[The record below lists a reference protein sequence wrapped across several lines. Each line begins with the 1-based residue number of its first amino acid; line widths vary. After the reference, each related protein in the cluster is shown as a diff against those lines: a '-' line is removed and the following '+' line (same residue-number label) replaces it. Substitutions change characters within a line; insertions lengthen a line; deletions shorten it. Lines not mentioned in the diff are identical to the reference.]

1 MAHTPPKDQEKRMSI
16 ALVLSEGSGTIFENK
31 NRTSDAAPV
40 MIGYMEFPLNKERS
54 HKLKL
59 EVAVW
64 LKQKNGSNEKFYS
77 LSVGGIN
84 ASLFKEADKKE
95 KGPDY
100 AGSFGFN
107 HEMRIAGWRKDGV
120 DGGAP
125 FISLSVTAKVRPV
138 SQPSP
143 AADAAAHANPAQ
155 DGLVDTGDP
164 RFQF

>member
-1 MAHTPPKDQEKRMSI
+1 MAHTPPTDQEKRMSI
-16 ALVLSEGSGTIFENK
+16 AVVLSEGSGTIFENK

-40 MIGYMEFPLNKERS
+40 MIGYMEFPLNKERNQ
-54 HKLKL
+54 KLKL

-84 ASLFKEADKKE
+84 ASLFKEADKKD

-107 HEMRIAGWRKDGV
+107 HEMRIAGWRKEGV

-125 FISLSVTAKVRPV
+125 FISLSVTTKVRPV

-143 AADAAAHANPAQ
+143 AADATTQGTPSQ
-155 DGLVDTGDP
+155 DGQVDTGDP